1 MIYESSYKLEDF
13 IIGLKWDKLP
23 DGVKERAR
31 MCFLDLINALVL
43 GSRSAQFKVGVAA
56 SREIYRDGDIP
67 VVGTGE
73 RFSFAGATAA
83 MGHSSN
89 AYDIDDGHK
98 IIRAHPGTCFIGG
111 VIAAAY
117 KQDSTYKEFLEA
129 LVAAY
134 ESTIRFGA
142 AVIDH
147 YKYYHSSGTFGPF
160 GIATAA
166 GKLWGYDRE
175 QLNNL
180 LAVAEFNAPL
190 IPAGRSVEYPSMNKD
205 GVPFGAIIGAIALY
219 EDAAGFKGNKHLLDG
234 EEYLKYLDDLGEKY
248 YITDLYFKPFA
259 GCRWG
264 HPAVDSVISIMR
276 EKKLTWQQIEKVVIK
291 TFYQAT
297 RLSKIVPKT
306 TDEAQYNIAF
316 PVASAIVKGDFGYN
330 EAKDEAL
337 FDPNVIDMMK
347 RLSFEKDDEIDA
359 MFPERRCCR
368 AEITLKDGTVIKGG
382 LCEPRGEPEEG
393 IFFPWIESKF
403 RRMSK
408 AVLTD
413 KAMDDIVAAVNGP
426 LDAKFRDIIDL
437 INRKENYTDL

>member
-13 IIGLKWDKLP
+13 IIGLKWEDLSE
-23 DGVKERAR
+23 GVRERAR

-56 SREIYRDGDIP
+56 AKELYKGGDIP
-67 VVGTGE
+67 VVGISD

-111 VIAAAY
+111 VIAAAC

-175 QLNNL
+175 RLNNL

-234 EEYLKYLDDLGEKY
+234 EEYKKYLDDLGEKY
-248 YITDLYFKPFA
+248 YITDLYFKPFC

-316 PVASAIVKGDFGYN
+316 PVASAIVKGDFGYD

-347 RLSFEKDDEIDA
+347 RLSFEKDDDIDA
-359 MFPERRCCR
+359 MFPGRRCCR
-368 AEITLKDGTVIKGG
+368 AEITLKDGTVIKSG

-393 IFFPWIESKF
+393 IYFPWIESKF

-413 KAMDDIVAAVNGP
+413 KALDDIVAAVSGP
-426 LDAKFRDIIDL
+426 LDVKLRDIIDI
-437 INRKENYTDL
+437 INRRENYKDL